1 MWRAGCI
8 SQDTYLLYLGINDKD
23 ENDDNGDNGDNGVDG
38 VDEHFDNFYD
48 QAYNIEVA
56 INLGGDSAL
65 FELADRSR
73 CVGNKC
79 TIKIIENGISSFHAV
94 QHLVGWS

>member
-1 MWRAGCI
+1 MSPAFTNRPANAHMSYKEI
-8 SQDTYLLYLGINDKD
+8 DDKD
-23 ENDDNGDNGDNGVDG
+23 ENDDNGDNGVY
-38 VDEHFDNFYD
+38 ERFDNFYD

-56 INLGGDSAL
+56 INLGGNSAL

-73 CVGNKC
+73 CVGTKC